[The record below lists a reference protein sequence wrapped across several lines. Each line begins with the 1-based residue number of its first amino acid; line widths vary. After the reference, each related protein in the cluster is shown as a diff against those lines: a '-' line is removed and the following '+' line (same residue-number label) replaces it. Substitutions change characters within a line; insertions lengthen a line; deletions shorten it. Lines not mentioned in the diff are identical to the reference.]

1 MTFKQ
6 LGKSSQ
12 SDSRYKVPI
21 HQRDFS
27 WTLEEV
33 MQLWDDITDSII
45 EDRPEYFLGTVVVQE
60 SREEKTR
67 VIIDGQQRLATLTM
81 LLSGIRTVYNENDDE
96 RADEVYNDYLGMR
109 DRRTRVTDPR
119 LSLNEV
125 NEPVFQRLVVE
136 NSSDDEMKVTIND
149 KNTTPS
155 NVLLARAALYI
166 RDVIRQRSK
175 NSKKIRRFPPRAGRI
190 HS

>member
-1 MTFKQ
+1 M
-6 LGKSSQ
+6 
-12 SDSRYKVPI
+12 PI